1 MIKRVVV
8 YGCSH
13 AYGSEM
19 SGRFDDTGS
28 REFNFGNLVANHY
41 NVPFHRV
48 AQSGNSNEGILH
60 NAIEH
65 CEEGDLAIFSSVELK
80 RSAYHPMSDDDPIGP
95 QTISQYEAGIIC
107 EENNRTLPRWL
118 EIKFIHQVKDALT
131 KEGMKHKLLEHRHDP
146 HIPAMAEYFIGYRWE
161 FLPLFID
168 YLKFYASWNAIAKSR
183 GAYPINFIA
192 FENKFILRQM
202 LHYEG
207 VGPHF
212 RNVKGDPDYT
222 HERMPHTLNTSR
234 HYKDWLDDPTR
245 ICKGYLPL
253 LRWVLQKQNL
263 DIYTFPDNRMG
274 HCGKEQQPFI
284 AQEIIKRCEKL
295 GYE

>member
-1 MIKRVVV
+1 MIKRVVA

-28 REFNFGNLVANHY
+28 REFVYGNLVAKHY
-41 NVPFHRV
+41 GVPFHRV
-48 AQSGNSNEGILH
+48 AQPGNSNEGILH
-60 NAIEH
+60 NTIEH
-65 CEEGDLAIFSSVELK
+65 CEEGDLAIFSSIELK
-80 RSAYHPMSDDDPIGP
+80 RAVYHPMSDDDPIRP
-95 QTISQYEAGIIC
+95 QNITEYECTMIC
-107 EENNRTLPRWL
+107 EEYNKTLPSWL
-118 EIKFIHQVKDALT
+118 PFSNITKMKKEFEGLQKHNIIKHMDL
-131 KEGMKHKLLEHRHDP
+131 P
-146 HIPAMAEYFIGYRWE
+146 HVSAVAEYFIGYRWE
-161 FLPLFID
+161 FLPLFLD
-168 YLKFYASWNAIAKSR
+168 YLKYYTSWNAIAKSR
-183 GAYPINFIA
+183 GAYPINFMA
-192 FENKFILRQM
+192 LENKLILKEM

-212 RNVKGDPDYT
+212 RNSKGDPDYT

-284 AQEIIKRCEKL
+284 AQEIIKRCENL